1 MKLRLAAALAVA
13 LAPRVALAQSD
24 DSDPYTVAARRAA
37 GHTAEPAMVQSIQMI
52 ALDVSA
58 GVRLSHRALRWND
71 DLFGEQRPYTLPL
84 APWLTVDAQWF
95 PGAHFTNGWL
105 ANLGVYASVGLAVGV
120 TSEDTMGRAYDTSAL
135 DVRAGLRGRLP
146 IGRHALYAGL
156 GYELRS
162 FSLAPPDDPDDPGVP
177 SVSYGS
183 ATLDLD
189 ARVGLATAFTLI
201 AGVSG
206 ALPLGFGDLGERLF
220 PATSGGA
227 VELRAGLAWAFLT
240 RYEVRAVASYR
251 RYFLAMNPSP
261 GDRWVAGGLVDEFAS
276 LSLSVALRR

>member
-1 MKLRLAAALAVA
+1 MSARLAAALAA
-13 LAPRVALAQSD
+13 MTLTRVASAQGVD
-24 DSDPYTVAARRAA
+24 DDPYTVAERR
-37 GHTAEPAMVQSIQMI
+37 TAVQPSTPAVVTAVPLI

-58 GVRLSHRALRWND
+58 GVRLSHRALRWSD

-95 PGAHFTNGWL
+95 PGAHFTSGWL
-105 ANLGVYASVGLAVGV
+105 AHLGVYASVGVAVGV
-120 TSEDTMGRAYDTSAL
+120 TSEDSMGRAYDTSAF

-146 IGRHALYAGL
+146 LGRHALFAGL
-156 GYELRS
+156 GYELRR
-162 FSLAPPDDPDDPGVP
+162 FSLAPPADPDDPGVP
-177 SVSYGS
+177 GVSYGS
-183 ATLDLD
+183 ATIDLD
-189 ARVGLATAFTLI
+189 ARVGLASSVALLT
-201 AGVSG
+201 GVSG

-227 VELRAGLAWAFLT
+227 VELRAGLAWAFLS

-276 LSLSVALRR
+276 VSLSVALRR

>member
-1 MKLRLAAALAVA
+1 MSARLATALAA
-13 LAPRVALAQSD
+13 MCMARVASAQGAD
-24 DSDPYTVAARRAA
+24 EDPYTVAERGAA
-37 GHTAEPAMVQSIQMI
+37 AQPAAPATVTAVQMI

-95 PGAHFTNGWL
+95 PGAHFTSGGL
-105 ANLGVYASVGLAVGV
+105 AHLGVYASLGVAVGV
-120 TSEDTMGRAYDTSAL
+120 TSEDSMGRAYDTSAF

-146 IGRHALYAGL
+146 LGSHALYAGL

-162 FSLAPPDDPDDPGVP
+162 FSLAPPGDPADPGVP
-177 SVSYGS
+177 GVSYGA
-183 ATLDLD
+183 ATVDLD
-189 ARVGLATAFTLI
+189 ARVGLATSITLL

-206 ALPLGFGDLGERLF
+206 GLPLGFGDLGERLF
-220 PATSGGA
+220 PAASGGA
-227 VELRAGLAWAFLT
+227 VELRAGVAWAFFS
-240 RYEVRAVASYR
+240 RYELRAIASYR

-276 LSLSVALRR
+276 LSLSVTLRR